1 MSTNRHVLAIFALLV
16 AVVFNA
22 IPANAAQ
29 KRALLISSYHPGF
42 PTFYQQIDGLN
53 SELEP
58 KGITLDVEF
67 MDSKRFFSAE
77 SLSRFYDLLK
87 SKLTAI
93 EPYDVIFT
101 SDDNALMFA
110 LEHRDELFSNIP
122 IIFFG
127 VNNQILANSLELEQ
141 GITGVIETVSMR
153 ETLEMMD
160 QLLPD
165 VQKVYAIVDAT
176 PSAQSDLNRFNEL
189 AASFPDLSFKILS
202 LADMTWADFSSR
214 LDSINPNDAVLLLSA
229 YRDKH
234 DDEKLFGQSLESI
247 LAHAPVP
254 VFHLWEHG
262 VGDGVLGGKII
273 SHFMQGMV
281 AGELGVQILSGT
293 PIESIPIVEGD
304 AANSYVMDYSVF
316 THFQIPEG
324 AAPEGVTWVNKPT
337 SILTKYWRE
346 FATAFIVLG
355 VLLLAV
361 VALALMN
368 VRLRSTRKALR
379 ISDERHKALFSTV
392 ADPVLV
398 ADVNTGILVECN
410 EAASRYFGRSREQ
423 LIGSPQRELHPPQ
436 TPIEDGITE
445 DFKRHLTDPNRT
457 EEVWFFAAGGEP
469 RLAEVSSV
477 KFDIEESNLILGVF
491 RDITDRKRAETELR
505 KSEKTLRDV
514 FESTLSGYWDW
525 NLVDNT
531 EYLSPT
537 FKNMF
542 GYQDHEMESS
552 PEAWQRIVFQEDLP
566 GVLEM
571 FDRHVK
577 SRGREPFF
585 NEVRYRHRDGSTVWV
600 ICAGRVTNW
609 AEDGT
614 PLRMVGCHVDIT
626 ERKQAEKELMLAK
639 EQAEAASRTKSE
651 FLSNMSH
658 EIRTPMNGIIGM
670 LQLLQTT
677 ELDNE
682 QKEYSLMALQSSNRL
697 TRLLSDILDLSR
709 VEANRLEIRSDQFDL
724 SEALDQSVE
733 LFKPTA
739 KQSDI
744 LLNVDIHPNVQ
755 RRVLGD
761 PARLQQVLVNIIGNA
776 LKFTQSGQILVAAYP
791 LPAIGKE
798 QVRILFS
805 ISDTGIGISD
815 DALGKLFTPFTQ
827 GSQGYTRTHQG
838 AGLGLSICKR
848 LIELMGGNISVE
860 SEIGKGSTVHFTIT
874 FLRDATSSTTGE
886 IVDVETRLMDT
897 TGKILLAEDDRVSSM
912 TAVKQI
918 EKMGF
923 EVTAVA
929 DGRQVLEALRK
940 ESFDLILMD
949 VQMPV
954 IDGVEATRAVRGGE
968 ADEKNKDIPIVAM
981 TAYAMEGDREKFLA
995 AGMDDYLAK
1004 PVDMDELE
1012 QAIKRVMGK
1021 K

>member
-1 MSTNRHVLAIFALLV
+1 MSTNRHVFAIFVLLV

-42 PTFYQQIDGLN
+42 PTFFQQIDGLN
-53 SELEP
+53 SVLEP
-58 KGITLDVEF
+58 EGITLDVEF
-67 MDSKRFFSAE
+67 MDSKRFFDTD
-77 SLSRFYDLLK
+77 SLSRFHDLLK
-87 SKLTAI
+87 SKLAAI

-101 SDDNALMFA
+101 SDDNALIFA
-110 LEHRDELFSNIP
+110 LEHRDELFPNIP

-127 VNNQILANSLELEQ
+127 VNNQILARSLEPEQ
-141 GITGVIETVSMR
+141 GITGVIEAVSMR
-153 ETLEMMD
+153 ETLELMK
-160 QLLPD
+160 QLIPD
-165 VQKVYAIVDAT
+165 VPKVYAIVDAT
-176 PSAQSDLNRFNEL
+176 PSGQGDLNRFKEL
-189 AASFPDLSFKILS
+189 AASFPDLTFETLS

-214 LDSINPNDAVLLLSA
+214 LDSINPKDAILLLSA

-234 DDEKLFGQSLESI
+234 DNKKLFGQSLELI

-273 SHFMQGMV
+273 SHFMQGRF
-281 AGELGVQILSGT
+281 AGEIGIQILRGT
-293 PIESIPIVEGD
+293 PIEHISIVEGD
-304 AANSYVMDYSVF
+304 AANQDTIDYSVL

-324 AAPEGVTWVNKPT
+324 AVPEGVRWVNKPR
-337 SILTKYWRE
+337 SILRTYWRE
-346 FATAFIVLG
+346 LAAAFIVVA
-355 VLLLAV
+355 VLSLAV
-361 VALALMN
+361 VTLLAMN

-379 ISDERHKALFSTV
+379 ISDERHKALFAAV

-410 EAASRYFGRSREQ
+410 EAAIHFFGRSREQ

-436 TPIEDGITE
+436 TPTSEDGVTE
-445 DFKRHLTDPNRT
+445 DFKRHVTNPNHA
-457 EEVWFFAAGGEP
+457 EEVWLLAAGEKP
-469 RLAEVSSV
+469 RLAEVSTV
-477 KFDIEESNLILGVF
+477 KFEIGESNLILGVF
-491 RDITDRKRAETELR
+491 RDITDRKQTTDALR
-505 KSEKTLRDV
+505 GSEERLALAV
-514 FESTLSGYWDW
+514 SGTGVGLWDW
-525 NLVDNT
+525 NMVEDVVYFSPQWKRMLGYEEHEVEDAFAGWKGLWHPDDADAIERAIDN
-531 EYLSPT
+531 YLSGKT
-537 FKNMF
+537 SEYEIEHRMRHKN
-542 GYQDHEMESS
+542 GSWRWILTRGD
-552 PEAWQRIVFQEDLP
+552 IVKDSE
-566 GVLEM
+566 G
-571 FDRHVK
+571 K
-577 SRGREPFF
+577 
-585 NEVRYRHRDGSTVWV
+585 
-600 ICAGRVTNW
+600 
-609 AEDGT
+609 
-614 PLRMVGCHVDIT
+614 PLRWVGTNLDIT
-626 ERKQAEKELMLAK
+626 DRKKAEQRVLNAK
-639 EQAEAASRTKSE
+639 EQAEAANQVKSE
-651 FLSNMSH
+651 FLANMSH

-709 VEANRLEIRSDQFDL
+709 IEAKRLEIRSEPFDL
-724 SEALDQSVE
+724 FEALDQCMK

-744 LLNVDIHPNVQ
+744 LLNVDIHPGVQ
-755 RRVLGD
+755 KMVLGD

-776 LKFTQSGQILVAAYP
+776 LKFTNSGQILVAASP
-791 LPAIGKE
+791 LPTIGKE
-798 QVRILFS
+798 QARVLFS
-805 ISDTGIGISD
+805 ISDTGIGIPD
-815 DALGKLFTPFTQ
+815 DTLDRLFTPFTQ
-827 GSQGYTRTHQG
+827 GSQGHTRTHQG
-838 AGLGLSICKR
+838 AGLGLSICKQ

-860 SEIGKGSTVHFTIT
+860 SESSKGTTVHFTIT
-874 FLRDATSSTTGE
+874 FLRDETPSSTDE
-886 IVDVETRLMDT
+886 IVEGGTRLMGT
-897 TGKILLAEDDRVSSM
+897 TRKILLAEDDQISSM
-912 TAVKQI
+912 AAIKQM